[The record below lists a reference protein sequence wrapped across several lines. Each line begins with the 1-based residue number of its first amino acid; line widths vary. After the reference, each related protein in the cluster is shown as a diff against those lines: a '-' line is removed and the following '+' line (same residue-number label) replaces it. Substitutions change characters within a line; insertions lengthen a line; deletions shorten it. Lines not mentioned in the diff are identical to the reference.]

1 MIPEL
6 MAKSKTKTLYVC
18 QNCGAQR
25 SRWEGKCSDC
35 GAWNSYVEEMQ
46 APEPASGRGWSIRD
60 DKQSLQSYTLDQSMK
75 ALEMVRQDTGTG
87 ELNRVL
93 GGGLVQGS
101 FVLLGGAPGI
111 GKSTLLIQ
119 MAGGLASN
127 EAKVLYISGEES
139 VAQTGSRAHRLG
151 IKSPLVEIAAE
162 SELNQII
169 ALAQNRKPDVLIV
182 DSIQTIYLSQLQAA
196 PGSVSQVRECA
207 GHLMMLAKQQKITVL
222 LIGHITKDGN
232 LAGPKV
238 LEHMV
243 DTVLQFEGDMSY
255 NFRLLRTIKNR
266 FGSAQELGVFQM
278 TSRGLEEVTNP
289 SEMFLEERGENPMGS
304 AVFASMEGTRPLLCE
319 IQALTLQ
326 TQMPQPRRTALGI
339 DINRLHMLTAVL
351 DRHLDVQFYH
361 SDIYIN
367 VVGGLRLVEPASDL
381 AVAAAL
387 LSTENRAPIGPKVCF
402 FGEVGLTGEI
412 RAVSFA
418 ELRLK
423 EGLKLGFTTFFMP
436 ESNKKHLSDIDLP
449 RGVKIVYLKQIRDL
463 VKMLHSNKNKASS
476 EVTI

>member
-1 MIPEL
+1 
-6 MAKSKTKTLYVC
+6 MAKSKTKTLFVC

-35 GAWNSYVEEMQ
+35 GAWNSYVEELQ
-46 APEPASGRGWSIRD
+46 APEPLSGRGWSIRD
-60 DKQSLQSYTLDQSMK
+60 DKQSHQPYTLDQSIK
-75 ALEMVRQDTGTG
+75 ALEMIRQDTGTT
-87 ELNRVL
+87 EMNRVL

-119 MAGGLASN
+119 IAGGLAIH
-127 EAKVLYISGEES
+127 EARVLYVSGEES
-139 VAQTGSRAHRLG
+139 VAQTGARAHRLG
-151 IKSPLVEIAAE
+151 IKSPQIEIAAE

-182 DSIQTIYLSQLQAA
+182 DSIQTIYLNQLQAA

-207 GHLMMLAKQQKITVL
+207 GQLMMLAKQQKITVL

-367 VVGGLRLVEPASDL
+367 VVGGLRLIEPASDL

-387 LSTENRAPIGPKVCF
+387 LSTENRNPIANKACF

-418 ELRLK
+418 EVRLK
-423 EGLKLGFTTFFMP
+423 EGLKLGFTTFFLP
-436 ESNKKHLSDIDLP
+436 ESNRKHLNDFELP
-449 RGVKIVYLKQIRDL
+449 RGIKVFYIKQIRDL
-463 VKMLHSNKNKASS
+463 VKMLSSSKNKTPS
-476 EVTI
+476 EVDL